1 MMTDE
6 MRPHEGTSG
15 PGAAPEPPVPLPP
28 EQPAAP
34 EPFQQPSVPQ
44 GPHEK
49 QPLDVKFTVLGFFT
63 PLFVSALAG
72 ALGTALSYVD
82 DTGLVSAAASG
93 FLTIVTI
100 AGLVVA
106 FIKGRTTGDNR
117 LRSFGFG
124 GLISLAVVTLLSLLA
139 FGACFVI
146 LSSAGI

>member
-6 MRPHEGTSG
+6 MRPHEDMSG
-15 PGAAPEPPVPLPP
+15 PEATPEAPVSLPP
-28 EQPAAP
+28 EQASAP
-34 EPFQQPSVPQ
+34 EGS
-44 GPHEK
+44 HAK

-63 PLFVSALAG
+63 PWFVSALGA
-72 ALGTALSYVD
+72 ALGAALSYVD
-82 DTGLVSAAASG
+82 DTGLVATATSG

-100 AGLVVA
+100 AGLAIA
-106 FIKGRTTGDNR
+106 FVKGRTTGDNR
-117 LRSFGFG
+117 LRSFGLG